1 MSNTDK
7 DSLNVTTFSVGDTQ
21 YAFELAEDAKID
33 KQNLNGEFQDHAE
46 IFAFYATAYELA
58 LDVEARAKAN
68 LDRVYAQ
75 EDYQA
80 RINGQQAGVK
90 LTEKMVEN
98 TVITQQAYVDALNQH
113 LEAKKNV
120 GLLKAAKDALT
131 HKKDMLVSLGAM
143 MRAEGMSD
151 ISIKQEAV
159 KSLLKGPMVG

>member
-1 MSNTDK
+1 MSEEK
-7 DSLNVTTFSVGDTQ
+7 ESLDVTTFSIGDKQ
-21 YAFELAEDAKID
+21 YPFELATDVKID
-33 KQNLNGEFQDHAE
+33 KQNLNGEFQDHSE

-58 LDVEARAKAN
+58 LDMESRAKAH

-80 RINGQQAGVK
+80 RMNGQQAGVK

-98 TVITQQAYVDALNQH
+98 TAITQQSYVDALEQYM
-113 LEAKKNV
+113 EAKKNV
-120 GLLKAAKDALT
+120 GLLRAAKDALI
-131 HKKDMLVSLGAM
+131 HKRDMLISLGAM

-159 KSLLKGPMVG
+159 KSIMKGPKVA